1 MDGGA
6 TEADKWREI
15 AAQKEKEW
23 KQATEQRLIKFICIG
38 DIHTTHIHSFAPR
51 ASIITVET
59 GPQIRVRN

>member
-38 DIHTTHIHSFAPR
+38 DIHTRHRQAHTYTVLHQVYRQAPR
-51 ASIITVET
+51 
-59 GPQIRVRN
+59 

>member
-23 KQATEQRLIKFICIG
+23 KQATEQRLIKFIGIG
-38 DIHTTHIHSFAPR
+38 GIRTRHRQAHTY
-51 ASIITVET
+51 TVLHPE
-59 GPQIRVRN
+59 